1 MAVTQMVAQLTALA
15 KLVVVDTRINLVR
28 RSLQPR
34 LKRLILQLSLK
45 DHRRNIPAFGYIAPI
60 GCFNSFRNVKD
71 GVANPVLLENLLRI

>member
-1 MAVTQMVAQLTALA
+1 MVAQLTALA

-45 DHRRNIPAFGYIAPI
+45 DHRRNMPAFGYIAPF